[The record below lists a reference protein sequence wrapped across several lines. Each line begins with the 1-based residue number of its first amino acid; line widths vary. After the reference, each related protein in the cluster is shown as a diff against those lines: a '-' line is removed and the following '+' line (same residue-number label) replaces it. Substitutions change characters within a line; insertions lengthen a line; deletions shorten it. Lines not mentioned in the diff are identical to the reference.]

1 MVNRG
6 KMSTRTMTIGAL
18 LTALVFVLQFM
29 GAAIRFGTFSIS
41 LVLIPIVIGAVTC
54 GKGVGAWLGLVFGIA
69 VLASGDATFFMQF
82 NAVGTVITV
91 LLKGAAC
98 GFVSALVYEL
108 ICKLSSNN
116 KKYVHHVAAVCAA
129 IVCPIVNTGIFLLG
143 CLVFLMDAVAELS
156 GGGIP
161 LGQFMIFGLVGMNFL
176 LEMAVNIIFAPALVH
191 IIKVVSK
198 ER

>member
-1 MVNRG
+1 MENRG
-6 KMSTRTMTIGAL
+6 KMSTKTMVIGAL

-54 GKGVGAWLGLVFGIA
+54 GRGVGTWLGLVFGGA

-98 GFVSALVYEL
+98 GFVSGLTYEL
-108 ICKLSSNN
+108 VCKLFSSSSR
-116 KKYVHHVAAVCAA
+116 YARHIAAVCAA
-129 IVCPIVNTGIFLLG
+129 IVCPIINTGVFLLG

-156 GGGIP
+156 GGGVPI
-161 LGQFMIFGLVGMNFL
+161 GQFMIFVLVGINFL